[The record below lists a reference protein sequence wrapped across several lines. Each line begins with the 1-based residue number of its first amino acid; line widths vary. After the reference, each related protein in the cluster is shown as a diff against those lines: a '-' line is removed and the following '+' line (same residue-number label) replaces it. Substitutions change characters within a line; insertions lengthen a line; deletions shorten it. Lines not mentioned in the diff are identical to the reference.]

1 MVGRVAK
8 INTYSRN
15 LTLAD
20 SLTKVYSLAMIKLF
34 TAVLFTSIASCT
46 PGLVASYERD
56 GVEVLTDGEKFKVK
70 YESPSF
76 GNPQK

>member
-8 INTYSRN
+8 INTYSRK

-20 SLTKVYSLAMIKLF
+20 SLTKVYPLGMIKLL
-34 TAVLFTSIASCT
+34 TAALFTSLASCT

-56 GVEVLTDGEKFKVK
+56 GVEISTDGENVKVK